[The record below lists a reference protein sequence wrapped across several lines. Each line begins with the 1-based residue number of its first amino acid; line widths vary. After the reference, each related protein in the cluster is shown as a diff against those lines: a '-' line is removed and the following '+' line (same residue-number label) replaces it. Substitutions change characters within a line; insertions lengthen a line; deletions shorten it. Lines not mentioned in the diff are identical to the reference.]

1 MYSIRV
7 CIAIM
12 HAIQTNSTSKQNK
25 SVVQENNKLVAVVGC
40 YVTTAAMVEDTHTV
54 VL

>member
-1 MYSIRV
+1 MYSN
-7 CIAIM
+7 IACN
-12 HAIQTNSTSKQNK
+12 QTNGISKQNK

-40 YVTTAAMVEDTHTV
+40 YVATAAMVGDTHTV